1 MLNMNKLI
9 LLFAFIIPI
18 TFYSNSQLNITQ
30 VGHVNY
36 QSLHSTGLND
46 IWGYVDETGIEYALV
61 GARGG
66 VSVVSLENPASP
78 QEVYWRPGLFS
89 IWRDLKTYGD
99 YAYITTE
106 AEAGLLIIDLS
117 PLPGGAITSFT
128 HYQGEIGQTW
138 QSAHNL
144 YIDEDGYAYIF
155 GANRGNGGVIILDVA
170 TDPMNP
176 IEIGVFDNWYV
187 HDGYARDGLLYLAHI
202 YDGFIS
208 VVDIADRSNPVLLGT
223 ANTPSNF
230 AHNIWPSDDGQY
242 VFTTDEVSNAY
253 IAAFDVSDPANIF
266 EVDRIQSSPGMGIV
280 PHNVHIYQ
288 NWAVT
293 SYYTDGVTVHDISR
307 PHNMIEVGNFDTTP
321 LQSIHT
327 EGCWGVYPF
336 LPSGLILATD
346 MQEGLFILQ
355 PDYKLGAYLE
365 GHVTNAQ
372 TTNDL
377 QGVNVRIVG
386 HNQNVL
392 TNLTGNYATG
402 IGSVGGFNVEF
413 SKVAYFPQTIA
424 VNLLEGVVE
433 VLDVQLEPIPPFD
446 FTVNVQDAIS
456 GNPIVGASI
465 SLSVPLIEHELMTN
479 GLGEGNASLYY
490 QDVYEVIVGKWGYRT
505 HCEDLYIDET
515 TGQITVLL
523 TEGYYD
529 DFSFDFGWSTTS
541 NAEAGAWVR
550 DIPNPTDGFSNP
562 GWDVWLDCGKK
573 AYVTGNEGFDP
584 NLDNVTNGTVVL
596 ISPVFNL
603 TGMSDPH
610 VNYWTY
616 FYNEH
621 GPFPPD
627 DTLKIVLSNGFVT
640 ALIDYEATPESI
652 MKEWIPKSI
661 RVLDYMTPTA
671 NMQLFISISDFA
683 ETVNITEA
691 AFDYFSVTNSNV
703 LDVNEKELFS
713 FNLYPN
719 PTSGI
724 LNIDYQG
731 KNEITSLEIIDL
743 QGKIVLT
750 QNQNFN
756 QIDLSSVDSG
766 IYFVKIYSSL
776 NQEYTYRIVKQ

>member
-1 MLNMNKLI
+1 MNKLI
-9 LLFAFIIPI
+9 LLFTFLVTTI
-18 TFYSNSQLNITQ
+18 FYSNAQLNISQ

-36 QSLHSTGLND
+36 QSLHNTRLND
-46 IWGYVDETGIEYALV
+46 VWGYVDETGIEYALV

-78 QEVYWRPGLFS
+78 QEVYWRPSNFS

-117 PLPGGAITSFT
+117 PLPAGEITSFT
-128 HYQGEIGQTW
+128 YYQGDLGQTW

-144 YIDEDGYAYIF
+144 YIDEDGFAYIF
-155 GANRGNGGVIILDVA
+155 GSNRGNGGVIILDVA

-187 HDGYARDGLLYLAHI
+187 HDGFARDGLLYLAHI
-202 YDGFIS
+202 FDGFLSI
-208 VVDIADRSNPVLLGT
+208 VDISDRANPVLLGT

-230 AHNIWPSDDGQY
+230 AHNIWPSDDGQF
-242 VFTTDEVSNAY
+242 VFTTDEISDAY
-253 IAAFDVSDPANIF
+253 ITAFDVSDPGNIF
-266 EVDRIQSSPGMGIV
+266 EVDRIQSSPGLGIV
-280 PHNVHIYQ
+280 PHNTHIYQ

-293 SYYTDGVTVHDISR
+293 SYYTDGITIHDISR
-307 PHNMIEVGNFDTTP
+307 PHNMVEVGNFDTSP
-321 LQSIHT
+321 LQSVFT
-327 EGCWGVYPF
+327 EGCWGAYPF

-346 MQEGLFILQ
+346 MDEGLFILQ
-355 PDYKLGAYLE
+355 PDYKLGSYLE
-365 GHVTNAQ
+365 GHVTDAQ

-377 QGVNVRIVG
+377 QGVDVRIVG

-392 TNLTGNYATG
+392 TDLSGIYATG
-402 IGSVGGFNVEF
+402 IGSEGEFNVEF
-413 SKVAYFPQTIA
+413 SKVAYYPQTLT
-424 VNLLEGVVE
+424 VNLLEGQVE
-433 VLDVQLEPIPPFD
+433 NLDVQLEPIPPFN
-446 FTVNVQDAIS
+446 FTVNVEDAVT
-456 GNPIVGASI
+456 GNPIVGANI

-490 QDVYEVIVGKWGYRT
+490 AEVYEVIVGKWGYRS
-505 HCEDLYIDET
+505 HCEDLFIDET
-515 TGQITVLL
+515 TGQITILL

-541 NAEAGAWVR
+541 NAEAGEWVR

-562 GWDVWLDCGKK
+562 GSDVSLDCGKK
-573 AYVTGNEGFDP
+573 AYVTGNEGFNP

-621 GPFPPD
+621 GPFDPD
-627 DTLKIVLSNGFVT
+627 DTLRIMLSNGFVT
-640 ALIDYEATPESI
+640 TQIDYEAAPESV
-652 MKEWIPKSI
+652 MREWIPKSI
-661 RVLDYMTPTA
+661 RVLDYMAPTA
-671 NMQLFISISDFA
+671 NMQLFVSISDF
-683 ETVNITEA
+683 EMTVNITEA

-703 LDVNEKELFS
+703 LDIEEELHHS
-713 FNLYPN
+713 VNLYPN
-719 PTSGI
+719 PTNGV
-724 LNIDYQG
+724 LNIEHSNTD
-731 KNEITSLEIIDL
+731 EVSRIEVLDL
-743 QGKIVLT
+743 QGKIVQT
-750 QNQNFN
+750 QNQKLN
-756 QIDLSSVDSG
+756 QIDLSSVDNG
-766 IYFVKIYSSL
+766 VYFIRIYSVL
-776 NQEYTYRIVKQ
+776 NQLNTYRIVKQ